1 MSVAAIFLDQATLK
15 PLLLSAQVMAVS
27 GLLHLIFSV
36 PLACRLARTK
46 GAVSNIIDTLVTLPL
61 VFPPVA
67 TGFVFLLLLGRRGPL
82 GELLGESI
90 IFQFP
95 GLVVAAFIAGLP
107 LAVKPVQAALCS
119 NEAVRLGEVA
129 AVLGKSETVIFMRV
143 LLPFA
148 RRSIAAGI
156 LLAMGRSLGE
166 VGMTLMLGGNIIGR
180 TNTLSLEIYNAVFN
194 GEFERAAVLS
204 IVIGI
209 ISAAMFLIFKI
220 VSNKE

>member
-1 MSVAAIFLDQATLK
+1 MSVTAIFLDQATLK
-15 PLLLSAQVMAVS
+15 PFALSVKVMAVS
-27 GLLHLIFSV
+27 GVLHLLLSV
-36 PLACRLARTK
+36 PLACRLARAK
-46 GAVSNIIDTLVTLPL
+46 GVMSNIIDTLVTLPL

-67 TGFVFLLLLGRRGPL
+67 TGFLFLLLLGRQGPL
-82 GELLGESI
+82 GELLGESV

-95 GLVVAAFIAGLP
+95 GLVVAAFVAGLP

-119 NEAVRLGEVA
+119 NEAIRLGEVA
-129 AVLGKSETVIFMRV
+129 AVLGKSEAIIFMRV

-148 RRSIAAGI
+148 RRSIAAGV

-180 TNTLSLEIYNAVFN
+180 TNTLSLEIYNAVFD

-204 IVIGI
+204 VVIGI
-209 ISAAMFLIFKI
+209 ISTAMFLIFRI
-220 VSNKE
+220 ISNNE